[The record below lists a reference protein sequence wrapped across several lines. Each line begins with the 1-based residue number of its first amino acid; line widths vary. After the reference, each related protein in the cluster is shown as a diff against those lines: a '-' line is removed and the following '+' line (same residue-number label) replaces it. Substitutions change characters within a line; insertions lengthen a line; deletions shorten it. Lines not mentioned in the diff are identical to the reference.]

1 MGKRPNSRGKVL
13 DAAEALVSE
22 VGANHMSL
30 DAVAARA
37 GISKGGLL
45 YLFPSKVALLQG
57 MVERYVER
65 LENGAHGANGS
76 KASQK
81 HTEARRLLAARLA
94 ARGDRD
100 IAEERTGSF
109 SMIAA
114 VSEQPGLLDPVRAAH
129 KRLWARLQ
137 KSDSDPE
144 LGLLAWLAL
153 EGLLYVELFGTS
165 PLTRAERA
173 KFLKR
178 LERIA
183 NDAST

>member
-1 MGKRPNSRGKVL
+1 MGKRPNSRGLVL
-13 DAAEALVSE
+13 DAADALVSE

-65 LENGAHGANGS
+65 LENGADGAA
-76 KASQK
+76 KQK
-81 HTEARRLLAARLA
+81 LSEARRLLAARLA
-94 ARGDRD
+94 TRSEDD
-100 IAEERTGSF
+100 PDKQRTGSF

-114 VSEQPGLLDPVRAAH
+114 IAEQPKLLDPVRDAH
-129 KRLWARLQ
+129 KRIWARL
-137 KSDSDPE
+137 KETSKDPE
-144 LGLLAWLAL
+144 LALLAWFAL
-153 EGLLYVELFGTS
+153 EGLLYVDLFATT
-165 PLTRAERA
+165 PLTRTERV

-178 LERIA
+178 LEKIA
-183 NDAST
+183 DDASR

>member
-1 MGKRPNSRGKVL
+1 MGKRPNSRGLVL
-13 DAAEALVSE
+13 DAADALVSE

-65 LENGAHGANGS
+65 LENGANGAAKKKMS
-76 KASQK
+76 
-81 HTEARRLLAARLA
+81 EARRLLTARLA

-100 IAEERTGSF
+100 LDKERTGSF

-114 VSEQPGLLDPVRAAH
+114 IAEQPKLLDPVRAAH
-129 KRLWARLQ
+129 TRIWSRL
-137 KSDSDPE
+137 KETSKDPE
-144 LGLLAWLAL
+144 LALLAWFAL
-153 EGLLYVELFGTS
+153 EGLLYVDLFATT
-165 PLTRAERA
+165 PLTRTERV

-178 LERIA
+178 LEKIA
-183 NDAST
+183 DDAAR

>member
-1 MGKRPNSRGKVL
+1 MGKRSNSRGLVL
-13 DAAEALVSE
+13 DAADALVSE

-57 MVERYVER
+57 MLERYVER
-65 LENGAHGANGS
+65 LENGASSAANS
-76 KASQK
+76 KLS
-81 HTEARRLLAARLA
+81 EARRLLSARLA
-94 ARGDRD
+94 ARGDKD
-100 IAEERTGSF
+100 MDKERAGSF

-114 VSEQPGLLDPVRAAH
+114 IAERPALLDPVRAAH

-137 KSDSDPE
+137 KAADPE
-144 LGLLAWLAL
+144 LALLAWFAL

-165 PLTRAERA
+165 PLSRTERVR
-173 KFLKR
+173 FLKR
-178 LERIA
+178 LERLA
-183 NDAST
+183 DDASR

>member
-1 MGKRPNSRGKVL
+1 MGKRPNSRGLVL
-13 DAAEALVSE
+13 DAADALVSE

-65 LENGAHGANGS
+65 LENGDNGA
-76 KASQK
+76 AK
-81 HTEARRLLAARLA
+81 HKLSEVRRLISVRLA
-94 ARGDRD
+94 ARGDD
-100 IAEERTGSF
+100 DPDKQRTGSF

-114 VSEQPGLLDPVRAAH
+114 IAEQPKLLDPVRGAH
-129 KRLWARLQ
+129 KRIWSRL
-137 KSDSDPE
+137 KETSKDPE
-144 LGLLAWLAL
+144 LALLAWFAL
-153 EGLLYVELFGTS
+153 EGLLYVDLFATS
-165 PLTRAERA
+165 PLTRTERV

-178 LERIA
+178 LEKIA
-183 NDAST
+183 DDAAR